1 VNELSPWRI
10 AKALDEIARAAAYL
24 HSSGDGSGL
33 NEVEIGTLNANI
45 SLRTLET
52 VLAMFKEQAKNGPK
66 PWDEEIPDLPANL
79 REHWPG

>member
-10 AKALDEIARAAAYL
+10 AKAPDEIARAAAYL

-33 NEVEIGTLNANI
+33 NETEIGTLKASI

-52 VLAMFKEQAKNGPK
+52 VLAMFQEQLKSGPR
-66 PWDEEIPDLPANL
+66 PWDEEIPELAANL
-79 REHWPG
+79 RGHWSG